1 MMRTKG
7 GVRVRVGLELE
18 RVKGQNGGGSGNAGT
33 FITWFVLNGSC
44 VQIFCSVGEQ
54 LKDSDSVEYC
64 HEWVCVPEEWPS
76 AIH

>member
-33 FITWFVLNGSC
+33 FIT
-44 VQIFCSVGEQ
+44 
-54 LKDSDSVEYC
+54 
-64 HEWVCVPEEWPS
+64 
-76 AIH
+76 